1 MDLTNYCF
9 YLFSSLYGGRKM
21 LKFEEGQTYICTGA
35 ANEHLWW
42 TVGKRYPVTIDEVMV
57 LFAIQDDDG
66 EFWYDY
72 ELNRIFSVRFKLEE
86 ENKND

>member
-1 MDLTNYCF
+1 
-9 YLFSSLYGGRKM
+9 M

-35 ANEHLWW
+35 SNKHLWW
-42 TVGKRYPVTIDEVMV
+42 TKGKRYPVTIDEAAV

-72 ELNRIFSVRFKLEE
+72 ELNRVFSVRFKLVEG
-86 ENKND
+86 NKND

>member
-1 MDLTNYCF
+1 
-9 YLFSSLYGGRKM
+9 M
-21 LKFEEGQTYICTGA
+21 LNFKEGQTYICTGA
-35 ANEHLWW
+35 SNLHLWW
-42 TVGKRYPVTIDEVMV
+42 TIGKRYPVKIDEVMV

-72 ELNRIFSVRFKLEE
+72 ELNRISSVKFKLKE